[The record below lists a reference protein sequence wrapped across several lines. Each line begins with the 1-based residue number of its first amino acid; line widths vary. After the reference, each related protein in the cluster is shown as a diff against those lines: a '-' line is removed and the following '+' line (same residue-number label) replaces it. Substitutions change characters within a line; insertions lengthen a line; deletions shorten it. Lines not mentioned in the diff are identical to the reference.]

1 MRKETFMYLCKELD
15 KEVRKKDTHL
25 RCAITV
31 ELRVAIIIWFLSTGT
46 PYRVLAHLF
55 GVSRSSIC
63 LIIRQVCTAIVKV
76 LMRKYIKYPSGSALI
91 SVIDGFKAK
100 CGFPN
105 CGGAIDGSHIPI
117 SSPVEF
123 HSDYYNRKGWYPM
136 IIQAVADHNDR
147 FLNIYIGWPGSVHD
161 AHVFVNSPIYNKG
174 MDGNLFNG
182 LTRNVCNTN
191 LPITLLGDSAYPL
204 LPCLT
209 KPFPHNC
216 FLTLEQQQYNYNL
229 SKACIVIENAFGR
242 LKFRWRC
249 LMKRLDLKPE
259 NSVSIISASCIL
271 HNVCEVHGDDL
282 TPLG

>member
-31 ELRVAIIIWFLSTGT
+31 ELRVAITIWFLSTGT

-123 HSDYYNRKGWYPM
+123 HSDYYNRKGWYSM
-136 IIQAVADHNDR
+136 IIQAVADHKYR
-147 FLNIYIGWPGSVHD
+147 FLDIYIGWPGSVHD
-161 AHVFVNSPIYNKG
+161 ARVFVNSPIYNKG

-182 LTRNVCNTN
+182 LT
-191 LPITLLGDSAYPL
+191 
-204 LPCLT
+204 
-209 KPFPHNC
+209 
-216 FLTLEQQQYNYNL
+216 
-229 SKACIVIENAFGR
+229 
-242 LKFRWRC
+242 
-249 LMKRLDLKPE
+249 
-259 NSVSIISASCIL
+259 
-271 HNVCEVHGDDL
+271 
-282 TPLG
+282 